1 MVDLKTKGIMT
12 ETLAQLNIQ
21 KAFLLHQ
28 IDCTLPFS
36 LPTDEQLLELGRI
49 TLGISL
55 EKKKIIRKAKNTFD
69 EN

>member
-1 MVDLKTKGIMT
+1 MS

-21 KAFLLHQ
+21 KAFLLHK
-28 IDCTLPFS
+28 IDCILPFS

-55 EKKKIIRKAKNTFD
+55 EKKKIIRTAKNTFD
-69 EN
+69 EH